1 MDALTVRHT
10 RPLIVTA
17 IVVFVLACGG
27 LLVAVRAS
35 AGPPTWAP
43 SAAERQKA
51 LTVAQSE
58 ASTSI
63 PGANGTR
70 PGTLAAGTWPANV
83 QRVTLVGS
91 SRKDASQFVDG
102 SPAEDDRRV
111 VIIRMLGDF
120 SVANTGPAG
129 SNPFSTGHQ
138 MTIVVDATTGD
149 VLDFG
154 LESQPTTAL
163 PNAIQQYGR

>member
-1 MDALTVRHT
+1 MATLTVRRT
-10 RPLIVTA
+10 RPLIVA
-17 IVVFVLACGG
+17 AAVVVVLACGG
-27 LLVAVRAS
+27 FFVGVRAS

-51 LTVAQSE
+51 LEVAQVE

-63 PGANGTR
+63 PEENGSTPPMR
-70 PGTLAAGTWPANV
+70 DGSWPANV
-83 QRVTLVGS
+83 RQVTMVGS

-120 SVANTGPAG
+120 SVDNTGPAG

-154 LESQPTTAL
+154 LEPQPTAAL
-163 PNAIQQYGR
+163 PNATQQYSR